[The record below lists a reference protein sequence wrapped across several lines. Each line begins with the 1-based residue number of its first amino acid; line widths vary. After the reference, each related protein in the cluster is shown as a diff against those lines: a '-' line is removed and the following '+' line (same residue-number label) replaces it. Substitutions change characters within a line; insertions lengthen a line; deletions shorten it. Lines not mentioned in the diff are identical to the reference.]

1 MKVFLLFGKERR
13 YTRRMSRI
21 QELGDHP
28 HQAEIKRRLD
38 AIWLYERHG
47 MEAVERVFGVSRATV
62 FNWKKRLKNSN
73 GDLRSLAPGSRR
85 PKRVR
90 SPVVNRRIEERI
102 RQYRLEHPGI
112 GKATIKYG
120 LDAFCH
126 SQGLPTVSESSVGR
140 ILGRLKAQGKLPS
153 GKLQLVVGINGGRLQ
168 PKRKRKPQRKLR
180 RGNFRPKQAGDLVQ
194 IDSVAIFQDGLKRY
208 VLTAVDVVSRFAFS
222 MGYTSLSSSAGADFL
237 DKLQQ
242 VCPFL
247 IRRIQTDNGQEFAKN
262 FAVARDRLNLTHFY
276 NYPRHPQSNGHIER
290 FNRTL
295 REQFLAFNDDDM
307 TSLRPFND
315 HLMEYLLWYN
325 TQKPHRSLGN
335 LPPLRYHLLTSGR
348 HNPQSNM
355 YWTPT
360 CT

>member
-47 MEAVERVFGVSRATV
+47 MEAVARVFGVSRATV
-62 FNWKKRLKNSN
+62 FNWKKRLKKGN
-73 GDLRSLAPGSRR
+73 GDLRSLAPESRR

-90 SPVVNRRIEERI
+90 SPVVNRRVEECI
-102 RQYRLEHPGI
+102 RQYWLEHPGI
-112 GKATIKYG
+112 GKATLKYG
-120 LDAFCH
+120 LDVFCH
-126 SQGLPTVSESSVGR
+126 SQGLSTVSESSVGR

-194 IDSVAIFQDGLKRY
+194 IDSVALFQDGLKRY

-222 MGYTSLSSSAGADFL
+222 MGYTSLSSTAGADFL

-262 FAVARDRLNLTHFY
+262 FAAARDRLNLTHFY

-360 CT
+360 LA